1 MVRLTRFGA
10 WLTVSSVVGPL
21 MVFADRFYLASVLPP
36 AVVALYTEGSDPV
49 HKVTIVPRGR
59 ALGLMYSLPE
69 KDRYGHTREFL
80 IGRLAISFGGRVA
93 EELVFGSG
101 KVTTGAGSDI
111 QIATNIARQMVTTF
125 GMSERIGM
133 MAVGDREQEIFL
145 GREFARRSE
154 VSEHTAQ
161 VVDEEVKSLLD
172 AAYERARQILTDHRD
187 LLDRVAQAL
196 LERETIDH
204 EEVQLLFKGRP
215 LPPRPRAQTVP
226 ANGPWMADLE
236 HPVSIGSVPGFAD
249 IPAAGQ
255 VVKEGRPVLT
265 FFARAADAASC
276 REELRRV
283 AYNLDRL
290 FLGGT

>member
-1 MVRLTRFGA
+1 VLTEDERRLTAYHEAGH
-10 WLTVSSVVGPL
+10 T
-21 MVFADRFYLASVLPP
+21 
-36 AVVALYTEGSDPV
+36 VVALHTEGADPV

-93 EELVFGSG
+93 EELIFGPG

-125 GMSERIGM
+125 GMSDRIGM

-161 VVDEEVKSLLD
+161 VVDEEVKGLLD
-172 AAYERARQILTDHRD
+172 AAYSRARQVLMDERD

-196 LERETIDH
+196 LERETIDA
-204 EEVQLLFKGRP
+204 EEVQLLLRGKE
-215 LPPRPRAQTVP
+215 LPPRAPDAPALMRDASPPREPSAPARVP
-226 ANGPWMADLE
+226 ILG
-236 HPVSIGSVPGFAD
+236 VP
-249 IPAAGQ
+249 PAEPAG
-255 VVKEGRPVLT
+255 
-265 FFARAADAASC
+265 A
-276 REELRRV
+276 
-283 AYNLDRL
+283 
-290 FLGGT
+290 